1 MKFLKFDFQ
10 KINPLIVIFPIFL
23 PVFYL
28 IFFAILTG
36 LFDNFL
42 LLIFKIFNLP
52 YERFSSIASFISYL
66 PYSLGFFFP
75 MYFFMAY
82 FFYPL
87 QKQWLRNKKL
97 KKISSSLIFLWW
109 FLSGLLITVLAF
121 VFFIK
126 AFD

>member
-23 PVFYL
+23 PFFYF

-36 LFDNFL
+36 LLDNFL

-52 YERFSSIASFISYL
+52 YERYSSIASFISYL

-87 QKQWLRNKKL
+87 QKKWLKNIDLNKL
-97 KKISSSLIFLWW
+97 SNSLFFIWW
-109 FLSGLLITVLAF
+109 FFSGLLITVLVS
-121 VFFIK
+121 VFLYNAI
-126 AFD
+126 D